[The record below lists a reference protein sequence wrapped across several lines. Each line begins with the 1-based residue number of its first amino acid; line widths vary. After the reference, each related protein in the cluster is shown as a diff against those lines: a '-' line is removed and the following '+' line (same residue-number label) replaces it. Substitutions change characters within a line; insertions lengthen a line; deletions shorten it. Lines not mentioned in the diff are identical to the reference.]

1 MEENFDALEVIARTR
16 GKVEMSYSPT
26 GGKLFL
32 VCGWPAAVFFL
43 LEFLFW
49 HWFQQEW
56 CLWLWIGIPIVAL
69 PLMVHYLKK
78 DHSRTHSRTRESKI
92 ILNYWI
98 FVGATTFI
106 SGFIFGFA
114 GLYEDCFFP
123 QVCLLMGIGCFIT
136 GQLLRFRPKSIC
148 GLVGSAIGICSFM
161 LKGDLWYWQLLAI
174 SLVSVIT
181 LILPGIQYKRHV
193 RNAV

>member
-1 MEENFDALEVIARTR
+1 MEENFDALEVIAHTR
-16 GKVEMSYSPT
+16 GKVDMSYSPT
-26 GGKLFL
+26 GENIFL
-32 VCGWPAAVFFL
+32 VWGWPTSVFFL

-49 HWFQQEW
+49 HWFHQEW
-56 CLWLWIGIPIVAL
+56 CLWLWIGIPIVGI
-69 PLMVHYLKK
+69 PLMVYYLRK
-78 DHSRTHSRTRESKI
+78 DHSRTHSRTHESKV
-92 ILNYWI
+92 ILNYWL
-98 FVGATTFI
+98 FVGAASCL

-114 GLYEDCFFP
+114 GLYEDCFMP

-148 GLVGSAIGICSFM
+148 GLVGSTIGICSFM

-181 LILPGIQYKRHV
+181 LILPGIQYKRHIK
-193 RNAV
+193 NAV